1 MNRLAARLAA
11 LRAEG
16 RRGVSPFVTAG
27 DGPTLD
33 ILRALDRDGVA
44 CVELGVP
51 FSDPIADGPVLQA
64 ASQRALEAGT
74 TFESVLEILRAFRA
88 ESELP
93 VALMGYANP
102 LVRRGFAH
110 AVRAIAEAGGDALL
124 VADLPPEEAGE
135 LLEACTASDV
145 CPIFFAAPTSSD
157 ERIAAAAAASR
168 GFLYAVGRVG
178 VTGRPTE
185 LDHDT
190 QAFLERARRLAGDL
204 PLAVGFGI
212 ATPEHVTAACR
223 HADVAIVGSAFVD
236 RLHREGAGAAA
247 TMIEELIGGL
257 P

>member
-1 MNRLAARLAA
+1 VNRLESKLRA

-16 RRGVSPFVTAG
+16 RHGVSPFLTAG
-27 DGPTLD
+27 DGPTLE
-33 ILRALDRDGVA
+33 ILRALDREGVA
-44 CVELGVP
+44 CVELGLP

-64 ASQRALEAGT
+64 ASRRALAAGT
-74 TFESVLEILRAFRA
+74 TFESTLDTLRAFRA

-102 LVRRGFAH
+102 LVRRGFGA
-110 AVRAIAEAGGDALL
+110 AVRAIAEAGGDAVL

-135 LLEACTASDV
+135 LVSACDAVDV
-145 CPIFFAAPTSSD
+145 CPIFFAAPTSPD

-168 GFLYAVGRVG
+168 GFLYTVGRVG

-185 LDHDT
+185 LDEDT
-190 QAFLERARRLAGDL
+190 QAFLERTRQLAGEL

-212 ATPEHVTAACR
+212 ATPEHVRAACR
-223 HADVAIVGSAFVD
+223 HADVAIVGSAFVE
-236 RLHREGAGAAA
+236 RLHREGPGAAGE
-247 TMIEELIGGL
+247 MLDELIGGL